1 MPNRLGEAENT
12 GGAALVRK
20 AQEEVLASCD
30 QQLSED
36 IVAMACELIN
46 IASPTGEE
54 HEVGEYLGKRFGE
67 LGMSITMQEVEP
79 LRRNMIAHLNS
90 DSAGPSLMFNGHM
103 DTSTSGREA
112 GNLPI
117 GLRPKAVIEDGWL
130 YGLGASNMKAA
141 FASYY
146 GAIRML
152 KAAGI
157 EIGGRIT
164 VSGVVGEIEKAPV
177 GQYQGAFYRG
187 GGCGA
192 AYGVQ
197 HGLMADAVIIG
208 EPTGMRIQ
216 NAAASYIFCRVGT
229 KGVAQH
235 TWSRERGVDALE
247 KGVFLLNALRS
258 WEPDFD
264 QMVGGAKIGA
274 RLTVG
279 AMEGGYPFK
288 PSIAPA
294 PMCDL
299 FVDIRFPPN
308 HSVLE
313 IANLLRRRLR
323 QLADQYPGLEPS
335 LEEFLCRN
343 GFLLPPEDGFFQ
355 FVLKAHAL
363 AGERETCEVERNR
376 YFVSADAT
384 TFMEYGM
391 KALAYG
397 PGGLTKD
404 GSYQMYDSR
413 GEVCSIKNLVACA
426 RSYAMLILLYCGIAD
441 SRIGNIRP

>member
-1 MPNRLGEAENT
+1 MAEKA
-12 GGAALVRK
+12 GGSDSSDNAARVRR
-20 AQEEVLASCD
+20 AQEKVLAASD
-30 QQLSED
+30 RQISED
-36 IVAMACELIN
+36 IVGMACDLIN

-54 HEVGEYLGKRFGE
+54 HEVGEYLGRRFGE
-67 LGMSITMQEVEP
+67 LGMSISMQEVEP
-79 LRRNMIAHLNS
+79 LRRNMIAHLNP
-90 DSAGPSLMFNGHM
+90 DATGPSLMFNGHM
-103 DTSTSGREA
+103 DTSTSGRE
-112 GNLPI
+112 GPNLPI
-117 GLRPKAVIEDGWL
+117 GLLPKAVIEDDWL

-146 GAIRML
+146 GALRML

-157 EIGGRIT
+157 DIAGRVTI
-164 VSGVVGEIEKAPV
+164 SGVVGEIEKAPV
-177 GQYQGAFYRG
+177 SHYQGAFYRG

-197 HGLMADAVIIG
+197 HGLLADAVIIG

-216 NAAASYIFCRVGT
+216 NAAASYMFCRVGT

-235 TWSRERGVDALE
+235 TWSRERGVDALQ
-247 KGVFLLNALRS
+247 KGIFLLDALRQ
-258 WEPDFD
+258 WEPEFERL
-264 QMVGGAKIGA
+264 VGGAKIGA

-279 AMEGGYPFK
+279 AIEGGYPFK

-299 FVDIRFPPN
+299 FVDIRFPPS

-313 IANLLRRRLR
+313 VANLLRRHLN
-323 QLADQYPGLEPS
+323 QLAEQNAGLDPT
-335 LEEFLCRN
+335 LEVFLCRN
-343 GFLLPPEDGFFQ
+343 GFLLPPEDDFFRCVVQ
-355 FVLKAHAL
+355 AHEL
-363 AGERETCEVERNR
+363 AGEGRTKEVERNR

-426 RSYAMLILLYCGIAD
+426 RSYAMLILMYCGIAD
-441 SRIGNIRP
+441 SKMGDNRH